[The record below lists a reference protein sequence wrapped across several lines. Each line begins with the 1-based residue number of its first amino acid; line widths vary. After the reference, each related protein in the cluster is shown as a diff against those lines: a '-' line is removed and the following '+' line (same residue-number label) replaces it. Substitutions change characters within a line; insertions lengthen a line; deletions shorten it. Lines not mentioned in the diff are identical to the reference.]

1 MDDDVPACCIAAR
14 DAYVKRIA
22 DKIVSYP
29 WIKEFPCPDCRR
41 VVKVRLYGP
50 PGKAGE
56 AAA

>member
-1 MDDDVPACCIAAR
+1 MEDELQACCVAAR

-22 DKIVSYP
+22 DAIVSYP

-50 PGKAGE
+50 PSEAGE
-56 AAA
+56 VA